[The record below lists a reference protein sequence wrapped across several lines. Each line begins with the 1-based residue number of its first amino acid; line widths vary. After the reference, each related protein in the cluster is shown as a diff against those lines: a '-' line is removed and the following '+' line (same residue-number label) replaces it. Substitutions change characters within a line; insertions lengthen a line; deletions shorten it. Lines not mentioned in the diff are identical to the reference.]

1 MSAATAHAP
10 TSGPPAGLSH
20 YSYPPQSSML
30 QAGPQ
35 YGSAPSGYT
44 PYGYGNGVPSQL
56 PASSS
61 MNSSMVPSTPLQLP
75 GEFDQVLEAQNTAC

>member
-1 MSAATAHAP
+1 
-10 TSGPPAGLSH
+10 
-20 YSYPPQSSML
+20 ML

-44 PYGYGNGVPSQL
+44 NYGYGNGVPSQL

-75 GEFDQVLEAQNTAC
+75 GEFDQVLEAKDITR